1 MPNAIYTVPSPLNE
15 PVKGYLHGSP
25 EKKELKAELKKMA
38 GEKVEI
44 PMIIGG
50 KEVRTG
56 NTVDCVMPHKHR
68 HVLGTYHQAGTKE
81 VRAAIKAAQKAKK
94 EWAATPFEH
103 RAAIMLK
110 AAELLTGRW
119 RQTLNAATM
128 LNQSKNPLQAEID
141 AACELIDFWRFNPHY
156 AQQVMG
162 EQPGSAPGMWNM
174 LEQRPLDG
182 FVFAV
187 TPFNFT
193 SIAGNLPT
201 APALMGNTV
210 VWKPASSAV
219 LSSHIIMQILQE
231 AGMPDGVI
239 NLVPGRGSQV
249 GNPVIASPD
258 LAGVHFTGS
267 TAVFQGMWRQIG
279 SNIDSY
285 GCYPRIVG
293 ETGGKDFIFAHP
305 SADVDP
311 LVTAMVRGSFEY
323 QGQKCSAAS
332 RAFVPRSLWPRVEKK
347 LLRQIEDV
355 RMGDPTDYSNFMGAV
370 IDKGAYDSIKKAI
383 SYARRSPDGKILAGG
398 GCSDRKGYFIEPTVI
413 RARRPDFKLLR
424 EEIFGPVLT
433 IYVYNDAALDK
444 TLDICDKGSPYALT
458 GAIFSQDRTA
468 IVKMADALTHAA
480 GNFYINDKPTGA
492 VVGQQPFGG
501 GRASGTNDKAGS
513 YLNLLRWVSPRTI
526 KETFV
531 PATDFR
537 YPYMAPEK

>member
-44 PMIIGG
+44 PLIIGG

-305 SADVDP
+305 SSDVDA
-311 LVTAMVRGSFEY
+311 LVTAMVRGAFEY

-332 RAFVPRSLWPRVEKK
+332 RAYIPSNLWKEVKKK
-347 LLRQIEDV
+347 LLEQVASIT
-355 RMGDPTDYSNFMGAV
+355 MGDVTDFRTFMGAV
-370 IDKGAYDSIKKAI
+370 IDQGAYDDIKGFIDRARKAKSECRI
-383 SYARRSPDGKILAGG
+383 IAGG
-398 GCSDRKGYFIEPTVI
+398 NCDDSKGYFVEPTVI
-413 RARRPDFKLLR
+413 EAKDPLMETMV

-433 IYVYNDAALDK
+433 VYVYPEKDLLK
-444 TLDICDKGSPYALT
+444 TLRLCDRSSAYALT
-458 GAIFSQDRTA
+458 GAIFGQDRA
-468 IVKMADALTHAA
+468 ALIRMKDELEGTA

-501 GRASGTNDKAGS
+501 SRASGTNDKAGS
-513 YLNLLRWVSPRTI
+513 YLNLVRWTSPRTV
-526 KETFV
+526 KETFD
-531 PATDFR
+531 PPRAYP
-537 YPYMAPEK
+537 YPYMSDR

>member
-44 PMIIGG
+44 PLIIGG

-193 SIAGNLPT
+193 SIAGN
-201 APALMGNTV
+201 
-210 VWKPASSAV
+210 
-219 LSSHIIMQILQE
+219 
-231 AGMPDGVI
+231 
-239 NLVPGRGSQV
+239 
-249 GNPVIASPD
+249 
-258 LAGVHFTGS
+258 
-267 TAVFQGMWRQIG
+267 
-279 SNIDSY
+279 
-285 GCYPRIVG
+285 
-293 ETGGKDFIFAHP
+293 
-305 SADVDP
+305 
-311 LVTAMVRGSFEY
+311 
-323 QGQKCSAAS
+323 
-332 RAFVPRSLWPRVEKK
+332 
-347 LLRQIEDV
+347 
-355 RMGDPTDYSNFMGAV
+355 
-370 IDKGAYDSIKKAI
+370 
-383 SYARRSPDGKILAGG
+383 
-398 GCSDRKGYFIEPTVI
+398 
-413 RARRPDFKLLR
+413 
-424 EEIFGPVLT
+424 
-433 IYVYNDAALDK
+433 
-444 TLDICDKGSPYALT
+444 
-458 GAIFSQDRTA
+458 
-468 IVKMADALTHAA
+468 
-480 GNFYINDKPTGA
+480 
-492 VVGQQPFGG
+492 
-501 GRASGTNDKAGS
+501 
-513 YLNLLRWVSPRTI
+513 
-526 KETFV
+526 
-531 PATDFR
+531 
-537 YPYMAPEK
+537 